1 VTPSKKSI
9 DQMKISAIIMA
20 IVAAIF
26 TLSTTGCQTR
36 GAYAPDV
43 PDGYDLENQ
52 TEFVLMNKRVAKSV
66 TVAGI
71 QERVLADGRL
81 EVTAN
86 VLSKDRRRIQ
96 VQISCVFKDQDGFP
110 TGDETPWNTLILTEN
125 AQEGVK
131 FKSMNEKARKYTIR
145 VREAR

>member
-1 VTPSKKSI
+1 
-9 DQMKISAIIMA
+9 
-20 IVAAIF
+20 
-26 TLSTTGCQTR
+26 
-36 GAYAPDV
+36 
-43 PDGYDLENQ
+43 
-52 TEFVLMNKRVAKSV
+52 MNKRVAKSV

-96 VQISCVFKDQDGFP
+96 VQVSCVFKDQNGFS
-110 TGDETPWNTLILTEN
+110 TGDETSWNTLILTEN
-125 AQEGVK
+125 AQEAVR
-131 FKSMNEKARKYTIR
+131 FMSMNEKARKYTIR

>member
-1 VTPSKKSI
+1 
-9 DQMKISAIIMA
+9 MKLSAIIALMA
-20 IVAAIF
+20 AVL
-26 TLSTTGCQTR
+26 TLSTIGCKTR
-36 GAYAPDV
+36 GAYVAEV

-81 EVTAN
+81 AVTAN

-96 VQISCVFKDQDGFP
+96 VQISCVFKDQNGFS
-110 TGDETPWNTLILTEN
+110 TGDETSWNTLILTEN
-125 AQEGVK
+125 AQEAVR
-131 FKSMNEKARKYTIR
+131 FMSMNEKARKYTIR

>member
-1 VTPSKKSI
+1 
-9 DQMKISAIIMA
+9 MKLSAIIMA
-20 IVAAIF
+20 LMAAVL
-26 TLSTTGCQTR
+26 TLSTIGCKTR
-36 GAYAPDV
+36 GAYVAEV

-81 EVTAN
+81 AVTAN

-96 VQISCVFKDQDGFP
+96 VQISCVFKDQNGFS
-110 TGDETPWNTLILTEN
+110 TGDETSWNTLILTEN
-125 AQEGVK
+125 AQEAVR
-131 FKSMNEKARKYTIR
+131 FMSMNEKARKYTIR

>member
-1 VTPSKKSI
+1 
-9 DQMKISAIIMA
+9 MKLSAIIMA
-20 IVAAIF
+20 LMAAVL
-26 TLSTTGCQTR
+26 TLSTIGCKTR
-36 GAYAPDV
+36 GAYVAEV

-96 VQISCVFKDQDGFP
+96 VQVSCVFKDQNGFS
-110 TGDETPWNTLILTEN
+110 TGDETSWNTLILTDN
-125 AQEGVK
+125 AQEAVR
-131 FKSMNEKARKYTIR
+131 FMSMNEKARKYTIR

>member
-1 VTPSKKSI
+1 
-9 DQMKISAIIMA
+9 MKLSAIIMA
-20 IVAAIF
+20 LMAAVL
-26 TLSTTGCQTR
+26 TLSTIGCKTR
-36 GAYAPDV
+36 GAYVAEV

-96 VQISCVFKDQDGFP
+96 VQVSCVFKDQNGFS
-110 TGDETPWNTLILTEN
+110 TGDETSWNTLILTEN
-125 AQEGVK
+125 AQEALR
-131 FKSMNEKARKYTIR
+131 FMSMNEKARKYTIR

>member
-1 VTPSKKSI
+1 
-9 DQMKISAIIMA
+9 MKISAIIMA
-20 IVAAIF
+20 IMAAVF

-36 GAYAPDV
+36 GAYTADV

-86 VLSKDRRRIQ
+86 VLSKDSRRIQ

-110 TGDETPWNTLILTEN
+110 TGDETPWNTLIMTEN
-125 AQEGVK
+125 VQTGVK

>member
-1 VTPSKKSI
+1 
-9 DQMKISAIIMA
+9 MKLSAIIMA
-20 IVAAIF
+20 FMAAVL
-26 TLSTTGCQTR
+26 TLSTIGCKTR
-36 GAYAPDV
+36 GAYVAEV

-96 VQISCVFKDQDGFP
+96 VQVSCVFKDQNGFS
-110 TGDETPWNTLILTEN
+110 TGDETSWNTLILTEN
-125 AQEGVK
+125 AQEAVR
-131 FKSMNEKARKYTIR
+131 FMSMNEKARKYTIR

>member
-1 VTPSKKSI
+1 
-9 DQMKISAIIMA
+9 MKLSAIIMA
-20 IVAAIF
+20 LMAAVITF
-26 TLSTTGCQTR
+26 STIGCKTR
-36 GAYAPDV
+36 GAYVAEV

-81 EVTAN
+81 AVTAN

-96 VQISCVFKDQDGFP
+96 VQVSCVFKDQNGFS

-125 AQEGVK
+125 AQEAVR
-131 FKSMNEKARKYTIR
+131 FMSMNEKARKYTVR

>member
-1 VTPSKKSI
+1 
-9 DQMKISAIIMA
+9 MKLSAIIMA
-20 IVAAIF
+20 LMAAVLTF
-26 TLSTTGCQTR
+26 STIGCKTR
-36 GAYAPDV
+36 GAYVAEV

-96 VQISCVFKDQDGFP
+96 VQISCVYKDQNGFS
-110 TGDETPWNTLILTEN
+110 TGDETSWNTLILTEN
-125 AQEGVK
+125 AQEAVR
-131 FKSMNEKARKYTIR
+131 FMSMNEKARKYTIR

>member
-1 VTPSKKSI
+1 
-9 DQMKISAIIMA
+9 MKLSAIIMA
-20 IVAAIF
+20 LMAAVL
-26 TLSTTGCQTR
+26 TLSTIGCKTR
-36 GAYAPDV
+36 GAYVAEV

-86 VLSKDRRRIQ
+86 LLSKDRRRIQ
-96 VQISCVFKDQDGFP
+96 VQISCVFKDQNGFS
-110 TGDETPWNTLILTEN
+110 TGDETSWNTLILTEN
-125 AQEGVK
+125 AQEALR
-131 FKSMNEKARKYTIR
+131 FMSMNEKARKYTIR

>member
-1 VTPSKKSI
+1 
-9 DQMKISAIIMA
+9 MKLSAIIMA
-20 IVAAIF
+20 LMAAVL
-26 TLSTTGCQTR
+26 TLSTIGCKTR
-36 GAYAPDV
+36 GAYVAEV

-96 VQISCVFKDQDGFP
+96 VQISCVFKDQNGFS
-110 TGDETPWNTLILTEN
+110 TGDETSWNTLILTEN
-125 AQEGVK
+125 AQEALR
-131 FKSMNEKARKYTIR
+131 FMSMNEKARKYTIR

>member
-1 VTPSKKSI
+1 
-9 DQMKISAIIMA
+9 MKRSTIIMA
-20 IVAAIF
+20 LTATLL
-26 TLSTTGCQTR
+26 TLSTLGCKTR
-36 GAYAPDV
+36 GAYAADV

-71 QERVLADGRL
+71 QERVLGDGRL

-86 VLSKDRRRIQ
+86 VLSKDSRRIQ
-96 VQISCVFKDQDGFP
+96 VQISCVFKDQNGFP

-125 AQEGVK
+125 VQEGVQ
-131 FKSMNEKARKYTIR
+131 FNSMNEQARKYTIR

>member
-1 VTPSKKSI
+1 
-9 DQMKISAIIMA
+9 MKLSAIIMA
-20 IVAAIF
+20 LMAAVL
-26 TLSTTGCQTR
+26 TLSTIGCKTR
-36 GAYAPDV
+36 GAYVAEV

-96 VQISCVFKDQDGFP
+96 VQISCVFKDQNGFS
-110 TGDETPWNTLILTEN
+110 TGDETSWNTLILTEN
-125 AQEGVK
+125 AQEAVR
-131 FKSMNEKARKYTIR
+131 FMSMNEKARKYTIR

>member
-1 VTPSKKSI
+1 
-9 DQMKISAIIMA
+9 MKLSTMIMAFTAIILS
-20 IVAAIF
+20 
-26 TLSTTGCQTR
+26 LSTLGCKTS
-36 GAYAPDV
+36 GAYAGDV

-52 TEFVLMNKRVAKSV
+52 TEFVLMNKRVANSV

-71 QERVLADGRL
+71 QERVLEDGRL

-86 VLSKDRRRIQ
+86 VLSRDRRRIQ
-96 VQISCVFKDQDGFP
+96 VQVSCVFKNQNGFP

-125 AQEGVK
+125 AQEGLR
-131 FKSMNEKARKYTIR
+131 FLSMNEKARKYTIR

>member
-1 VTPSKKSI
+1 
-9 DQMKISAIIMA
+9 MA
-20 IVAAIF
+20 LTATLL
-26 TLSTTGCQTR
+26 TLSTLGCKTR
-36 GAYAPDV
+36 GAYAADV

-71 QERVLADGRL
+71 QERVLGDGRL

-86 VLSKDRRRIQ
+86 VLSKDSRRIQ
-96 VQISCVFKDQDGFP
+96 VQISCVFKDQNGFP

-125 AQEGVK
+125 VQEGVQ
-131 FKSMNEKARKYTIR
+131 FNSMNEQARKYTIR

>member
-1 VTPSKKSI
+1 
-9 DQMKISAIIMA
+9 MKLSAIIALMA
-20 IVAAIF
+20 AML
-26 TLSTTGCQTR
+26 TLSTIGCKTR
-36 GAYAPDV
+36 GAYVAEV

-81 EVTAN
+81 AVTAN

-96 VQISCVFKDQDGFP
+96 VQISCVFKDQNGFS
-110 TGDETPWNTLILTEN
+110 TGDETSWNTLILTEN
-125 AQEGVK
+125 AQEAVR
-131 FKSMNEKARKYTIR
+131 FMSMNEKARKYTIR

>member
-1 VTPSKKSI
+1 
-9 DQMKISAIIMA
+9 MKLSAIIMA
-20 IVAAIF
+20 LMAAVL
-26 TLSTTGCQTR
+26 TLSTIGCKTR
-36 GAYAPDV
+36 GAYVAEV

-86 VLSKDRRRIQ
+86 LLSKDRRRIQ
-96 VQISCVFKDQDGFP
+96 VQISCVYKDQNGFS
-110 TGDETPWNTLILTEN
+110 TGDETSWNTLILTEN
-125 AQEGVK
+125 AQEAVR
-131 FKSMNEKARKYTIR
+131 FMSMNEKARKYTIR

>member
-1 VTPSKKSI
+1 
-9 DQMKISAIIMA
+9 MKLSAIIMA
-20 IVAAIF
+20 LMAAVL
-26 TLSTTGCQTR
+26 TLSTIGCKTR
-36 GAYAPDV
+36 GAYVAEV

-81 EVTAN
+81 AVTAN

-96 VQISCVFKDQDGFP
+96 VQISCVFKDQNGFS
-110 TGDETPWNTLILTEN
+110 TGDETSWNTFILTEN
-125 AQEGVK
+125 AQEAVR
-131 FKSMNEKARKYTIR
+131 FMSMNEKARKYTIR

>member
-1 VTPSKKSI
+1 
-9 DQMKISAIIMA
+9 MKLSAIIMA
-20 IVAAIF
+20 LMAAVL
-26 TLSTTGCQTR
+26 TLSTIGCKTR
-36 GAYAPDV
+36 GAYVAEV

-96 VQISCVFKDQDGFP
+96 VQISCVYKDQNGFS
-110 TGDETPWNTLILTEN
+110 TGDETSWNTLILTEN
-125 AQEGVK
+125 AQEAVR
-131 FKSMNEKARKYTIR
+131 FMSMNEKARKYTIR

>member
-1 VTPSKKSI
+1 
-9 DQMKISAIIMA
+9 MKLSAIIMA
-20 IVAAIF
+20 LMAAVL
-26 TLSTTGCQTR
+26 TLSTIGCKTR
-36 GAYAPDV
+36 GAYVAEV

-52 TEFVLMNKRVAKSV
+52 TEFVLMNKRVSKSV

-96 VQISCVFKDQDGFP
+96 VQVSCVFKDQNGFS
-110 TGDETPWNTLILTEN
+110 TGDETSWNTLILTEN
-125 AQEGVK
+125 AQEAVR
-131 FKSMNEKARKYTIR
+131 FMSMNEKARKYTIR

>member
-1 VTPSKKSI
+1 
-9 DQMKISAIIMA
+9 MKLSAIIALMA
-20 IVAAIF
+20 AML
-26 TLSTTGCQTR
+26 TLSTIGCKTR
-36 GAYAPDV
+36 GAYVAEV

-81 EVTAN
+81 AVTAN

-96 VQISCVFKDQDGFP
+96 VQVSCVFKDQNGFS

-125 AQEGVK
+125 AQEAVR
-131 FKSMNEKARKYTIR
+131 FMSMNEKARKYTIR

>member
-1 VTPSKKSI
+1 
-9 DQMKISAIIMA
+9 MKLSAIIMA
-20 IVAAIF
+20 LMAAVL
-26 TLSTTGCQTR
+26 TLSTIGCKTR
-36 GAYAPDV
+36 GAYVAEV

-96 VQISCVFKDQDGFP
+96 VQVSCVFKDQNGFS
-110 TGDETPWNTLILTEN
+110 TGDETSWNTLILTEN
-125 AQEGVK
+125 AQEAVR
-131 FKSMNEKARKYTIR
+131 FMSMNEKARKYTIR

>member
-1 VTPSKKSI
+1 
-9 DQMKISAIIMA
+9 MKLSAILMA
-20 IVAAIF
+20 FMAALMS
-26 TLSTTGCQTR
+26 LSTIGCQTR
-36 GAYAPDV
+36 GAYTAEV

-52 TEFVLMNKRVAKSV
+52 TEFVLMNKRVARSV

-96 VQISCVFKDQDGFP
+96 VQISCVFKDQNGFP
-110 TGDETPWNTLILTEN
+110 TGDETPWNTLIMTEN
-125 AQEGVK
+125 IQTGVK
-131 FKSMNEKARKYTIR
+131 FSSMNEKARKYTIR